1 MSGQEGK
8 YVLDDLIHKMK
19 GKVWNISSYTENTEL
34 NNIPYFIDNVNFFKK
49 KKDCWIVKARK

>member
-34 NNIPYFIDNVNFFKK
+34 NNIPYFIDKVNFLKK
-49 KKDCWIVKARK
+49 KKIAE